1 MTYKF
6 SERGVLLERNN
17 KKNIDE
23 LPINGLPNKTAY
35 NSGDGELRKI
45 IQKDYLIAQKLYM
58 EVRLGNSRN

>member
-23 LPINGLPNKTAY
+23 LPINGLPNNTAY

-45 IQKDYLIAQKLYM
+45 IQKIT
-58 EVRLGNSRN
+58 

>member
-45 IQKDYLIAQKLYM
+45 IQNIT
-58 EVRLGNSRN
+58 